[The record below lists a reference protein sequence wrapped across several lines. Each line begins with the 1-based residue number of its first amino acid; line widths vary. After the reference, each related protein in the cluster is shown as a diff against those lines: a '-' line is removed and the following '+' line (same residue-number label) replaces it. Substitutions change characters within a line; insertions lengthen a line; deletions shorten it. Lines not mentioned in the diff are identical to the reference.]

1 MPVLSSELRNQL
13 ARVVMAARETAEAGA
28 RSALQALAVH
38 HYEPYSPMTPEQRS
52 LRNRLRAHG
61 RQLGDKR
68 DPSRGTQEIGRL
80 VHECAYQHWH
90 RMLFARFLSEN
101 DLLIEPNSGVAITMN
116 ECEELARDQGENP
129 WVMAS
134 RFAQR
139 MLPQIFRADD
149 PVLEVTLPPETQ
161 QKLERLLAD
170 LPSAV
175 FTADDSLSWTYQ
187 FWQSTEKERVKNSGE
202 KITGRTLPA
211 VTQLFT
217 EHYMVLFL
225 LHNTIGA
232 WHAGK
237 ILVNRPELIQSATS
251 EKELREAVALNG
263 YSFDYLRFVREPV
276 DKKDVDG
283 IKAPWRPAA
292 GTFDAWP
299 RQAKDLKVL
308 DPCCGSG
315 HFLVAAF
322 DLLVRLRMTEED
334 LSLEDAIR
342 AVLAENLFGLELDAR
357 CTQIAAFNLA
367 LSAWKMVGYV
377 IDLPVLN
384 IACSGLSVGVSKSE
398 WLKLA
403 GDDVNLRYGMEQ
415 LYDLFE
421 QAPELGSLIDPSR
434 VLPDRE
440 NFIVSFSE
448 IQPLLEQ
455 ALRRDDIT
463 ASYEQCEI
471 GVTAQGIAKAAELLA
486 GKYTLVITNVPY
498 LGRGDQGHVLTTY
511 IDEYYRDSRENLATV
526 FVERAF
532 AWIAQSGSLAFV
544 TPQNWLSLT
553 RYKRLREQLLAS
565 KVWNLIVRL
574 GSKAFQTPMWD
585 FNVMMIILS
594 GQRPAHDTTFCSI
607 DVSAARSMEYKSC
620 ALRGKTVDSRIFQ
633 LPRDNAPSSGC
644 PDDGIGIEVGQ
655 VDVLVQREQLLN
667 PDYRVTPKSPQEAT
681 LLEEFAHCFAGVLN
695 GDSPRFQR
703 QFWEIVNRS
712 DLWAYQQTTVKET
725 TDFGGYEKLIL
736 FDEVNGHLRED
747 ATFRRERLHDSDQR
761 GNQAWGKIGI
771 AVSQMGNLPVSLYT
785 GAKFDSNIAVI
796 LPRDQTLV
804 LPIWLFCQSA
814 EFRRSV
820 RALDPKLNVTNA
832 TFAKVGFDLKKWQR
846 IANERFPNGLP
857 EPYSNDPT
865 QWIFHGHPM
874 KAEAHTVLQVAVAR
888 LLGYRWPA
896 EKDPNMRLASEAR
909 EWVNRCRELDQFA
922 DTDGI
927 VCLSP
932 VRGES
937 SAADRLRQLLAT
949 AFGNDWSTGKERQL
963 LQAATRN
970 GRPVS
975 SLEEWLRDKFFEEHC
990 KLFHNR
996 PFVWH
1001 IWDGRKDGFH
1011 ALVNYHR
1018 LAGPNGEGRRT
1029 LEALTYSY
1037 LGDWIE
1043 RQKAEQR
1050 EDKEG
1055 ADARLVAALDLQ
1067 EQLKKILEGEPP
1079 YDIFVRWKSLHEQP
1093 IGWEPDINDGVRLN
1107 IRPFMSAMLNRGG
1120 RAGAGVLRCKPTINW
1135 KKDRG
1140 KESESLRPKDDF
1152 PWFWGCDPERHPE
1165 HRTNFMGGQYF
1176 DGNRWNDLHYSI
1188 AVKQAA
1194 RERAAKGAMS

>member
-13 ARVVMAARETAEAGA
+13 ARVVVAARETAEAGA

-68 DPSRGTQEIGRL
+68 DPSRGTQEIDRL

-90 RMLFARFLSEN
+90 RMLFARFLAEN
-101 DLLIEPNSGVAITMN
+101 DLLIEPNSGVAITMT
-116 ECEELARDQGENP
+116 ECEELAREQGEDP

-149 PVLEVTLPPETQ
+149 PVLEVTLPPETRQ
-161 QKLERLLAD
+161 RLERLLDD

-175 FTADDSLSWTYQ
+175 FTADDSLGWTYQ
-187 FWQSTEKERVKNSGE
+187 FWQSAEKERVNNSGE

-237 ILVNRPELIQSATS
+237 ILANWPELTQSAQS
-251 EKELREAVALNG
+251 EQELREAVALNG
-263 YSFDYLRFVREPV
+263 YNFDYLRFVREPV
-276 DKKDVDG
+276 DQKDDDAAKG
-283 IKAPWRPAA
+283 LWRPAA

-299 RQAKDLKVL
+299 RQARDLKVL

-334 LSLEDAIR
+334 LTLEDAIR
-342 AVLAENLFGLELDAR
+342 AVLVENLFGLELDAR
-357 CTQIAAFNLA
+357 CTQIAVFNLA
-367 LSAWKMVGYV
+367 LSAWKMVGQV
-377 IDLPVLN
+377 IDLPALN
-384 IACSGLSVGVSKSE
+384 IACSGLSVGVPKSE

-421 QAPELGSLIDPSR
+421 QAPELGSLIDPRRTLSNGE
-434 VLPDRE
+434 LLGTLFDQ
-440 NFIVSFSE
+440 
-448 IQPLLEQ
+448 IQPLLEH
-455 ALRRDDIT
+455 ALRRDDVVECD
-463 ASYEQCEI
+463 EQREI
-471 GVTAQGIAKAAELLA
+471 GVTAQGIAKAVELLV

-498 LGRGDQGHVLTTY
+498 RKGTDLAQTMREFTTSY
-511 IDEYYRDSRENLATV
+511 FPESAGNLATV
-526 FVERAF
+526 FLDRLTRLAEISGTVALVVLANWMFLRTYQQFRRRILSNFQINFAAYLGPGAF
-532 AWIAQSGSLAFV
+532 EMITGEVVDVALV
-544 TPQNWLSLT
+544 SLT
-553 RYKRLREQLLAS
+553 RDRCDKRGDLFAAWSTEESKTPNEKALLLRNGKPNILSTKEQLENPDTRILLTSFHNSTLLS
-565 KVWNLIVRL
+565 KYADAYVGLQTGDTPRFVNMFWEVAFYYTSTWEPFQLTIAETSYYGGRQGIILWQNGNGDINNFEQARIQGRSAWGRL
-574 GSKAFQTPMWD
+574 GIAIRQNKPF
-585 FNVMMIILS
+585 
-594 GQRPAHDTTFCSI
+594 
-607 DVSAARSMEYKSC
+607 
-620 ALRGKTVDSRIFQ
+620 
-633 LPRDNAPSSGC
+633 PSTIYCG
-644 PDDGIGIEVGQ
+644 
-655 VDVLVQREQLLN
+655 
-667 PDYRVTPKSPQEAT
+667 T
-681 LLEEFAHCFAGVLN
+681 
-695 GDSPRFQR
+695 
-703 QFWEIVNRS
+703 
-712 DLWAYQQTTVKET
+712 
-725 TDFGGYEKLIL
+725 L
-736 FDEVNGHLRED
+736 FDQSNTVIVPKCEQD
-747 ATFRRERLHDSDQR
+747 
-761 GNQAWGKIGI
+761 
-771 AVSQMGNLPVSLYT
+771 LP
-785 GAKFDSNIAVI
+785 A
-796 LPRDQTLV
+796 
-804 LPIWLFCQSA
+804 IWLFVRSK
-814 EFRRSV
+814 EFRESIRN
-820 RALDPKLNVTNA
+820 LDKKRNVTTS
-832 TFAKVGFDLKKWQR
+832 TFVKVPFNYEYWKK
-846 IANERFPNGLP
+846 ISEKIFPNGLP
-857 EPYSNDPT
+857 EPQSDDPT
-865 QWIFHGHPM
+865 QWLFHGHPA

-888 LLGYRWPA
+888 MLGYRWPA
-896 EKDPNMRLASEAR
+896 EQDPNMRLASEAR

-922 DTDGI
+922 DADGI

-937 SAADRLRQLLAT
+937 SAADRLRQLLAA
-949 AFGNDWSTGKERQL
+949 AFGKDWSTAKERQL

-970 GRPVS
+970 GRPAS

-990 KLFHNR
+990 KLFHHR

-1018 LAGPNGEGRRT
+1018 LAGPNGEGKRT

-1050 EDKEG
+1050 EGKEG
-1055 ADARLVAALDLQ
+1055 ADTRLAAALDLQ

-1079 YDIFVRWKSLHEQP
+1079 YDIFVRWKPLREQP
-1093 IGWEPDINDGVRLN
+1093 IGWDPDINDGVRLN
-1107 IRPFMSAMLNRGG
+1107 IRPFLSATLNRGG
-1120 RAGAGVLRCKPTINW
+1120 RAGAGVLRNKPNINW

-1140 KESESLRPKDDF
+1140 KESESLRSKDDF
-1152 PWFWGCDPERHPE
+1152 PWFWGCDPERYPE
-1165 HRTNFMGGQYF
+1165 HRTNFMGGQNF

-1194 RERAAKGAMS
+1194 RECAAKGAIS